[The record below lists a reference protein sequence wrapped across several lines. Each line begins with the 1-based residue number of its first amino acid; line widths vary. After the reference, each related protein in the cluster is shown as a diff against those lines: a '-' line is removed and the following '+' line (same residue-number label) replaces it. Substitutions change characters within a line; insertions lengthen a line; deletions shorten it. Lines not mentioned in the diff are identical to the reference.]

1 MTPNG
6 PTSRQLYHRLL
17 TYVWP
22 YRGALAAGILA
33 MIVGGLADAALVK
46 LTGPLIDELF
56 VHRNR
61 ELAIL
66 LPLGIVAVFLVS
78 GLASFT
84 SGYSSQW
91 VAHKVILDLRR
102 QMFARVL
109 RLPPGFFDHHSTAQ
123 LVTRFTNDVNN
134 IAAAS
139 TTVLTVVV
147 RDTVTIAALLAILL
161 WSNWRLTL
169 IAFVVIPPIALVVR
183 LFSRRLRQM
192 SRESQRAV
200 GGIAEVLDES
210 IANQRVVRVFGGQA
224 YESARFEEAGQ
235 RIRRFAM
242 KHAAA
247 ASGTMPVTQ
256 LIVACAIAT
265 IIYFA
270 AGEAFAGS
278 TNVGGFVQFI
288 AATGMLLQPVKRLTA
303 VNEHI
308 QRGLAACESVFGLM
322 DEAEEDDRGTVVLE
336 RAKGAIR
343 IDNVSLTYPGA
354 SRPALDGVSLD
365 IRPGETIALVG
376 PSGGGKSTLVH
387 LLPRFYHPRSGRIT
401 LDGHDLETLTL
412 ESLRRQVSL
421 VSQQVVLFNDTV
433 AANIAYGR
441 GDSVGEAEIVRAA
454 EAAHAM
460 EFIRTLPEGLATRI
474 GEDGAR
480 LSGGQRQ
487 RIAIARAIL
496 KDAPILLLDEAT
508 SALDTESERAVQ
520 AALEELMR
528 GRTTIVIAH
537 RLSTIERADRIVVLS
552 QGRIVESGNHRELLA
567 RAGMYAGLHRLQ
579 WSPEPGSRGPAGDA
593 TKAPATASRR
603 DGG

>member
-1 MTPNG
+1 MTSSG
-6 PTSRQLYHRLL
+6 PSSRQLYQRLL

-22 YRGALAAGILA
+22 YRGALAAGIAA

-61 ELAIL
+61 DLAIL
-66 LPLGIVAVFLVS
+66 LPLGIVAVFVVS
-78 GLASFT
+78 GLASFV

-91 VAHKVILDLRR
+91 VSHRVILDLRR
-102 QMFARVL
+102 EMFARVL
-109 RLPPGFFDHHSTAQ
+109 RLPPGFFDEVPTAQ
-123 LVTRFTNDVNN
+123 LVTKFTNDVNN

-147 RDTVTIAALLAILL
+147 RDSVTIAALMAILL
-161 WSNWRLTL
+161 WSNWQLTL
-169 IAFVVIPPIALVVR
+169 IAFLVIPPIAIVVR
-183 LFSRRLRQM
+183 LFSKRLRQM

-224 YESARFEEAGQ
+224 YEGARFEAAAQ

-242 KHAAA
+242 KHATAA
-247 ASGTMPVTQ
+247 AGTVPVTQ
-256 LIVACAIAT
+256 LIVACAIAA
-265 IIYFA
+265 IVYFA
-270 AGEAFAGS
+270 AGQAFAGS
-278 TNVGGFVQFI
+278 TNVGGFIEFI
-288 AATGMLLQPVKRLTA
+288 AATGMLLQPLKRLTG

-308 QRGLAACESVFGLM
+308 QRGLAACESVFGLV
-322 DEAEEDDRGTVVLE
+322 DQPSEEDRGTVELA
-336 RAKGAIR
+336 RAAGAVR
-343 IDNVSLTYPGA
+343 FEEVTLSYPGA
-354 SRPALDGVSLD
+354 ARPALDRVSLD
-365 IRPGETIALVG
+365 IRPGETVALVG
-376 PSGGGKSTLVH
+376 PSGGGKSSLIH
-387 LLPRFYHPRSGRIT
+387 LLPRFYHPQSGRIT
-401 LDGHDLETLTL
+401 LDGHDLEALTL
-412 ESLRRQVSL
+412 ASLRQQVAL
-421 VSQQVVLFNDTV
+421 VSQNVVLFNDTV

-441 GDSVGEAEIVRAA
+441 GDTVSEADITRAA

-460 EFIRTLPEGLATRI
+460 EFIGSLPQGLATQI
-474 GEDGAR
+474 GENGAK

-520 AALEELMR
+520 AALEQLMQ

-537 RLSTIERADRIVVLS
+537 RLSTVERADRIVVLA
-552 QGRIVESGNHRELLA
+552 QGRVVEVGTHGELLA
-567 RAGMYAGLHRLQ
+567 AGGVYAGLARLQ
-579 WSPEPGSRGPAGDA
+579 F
-593 TKAPATASRR
+593 ATA
-603 DGG
+603 